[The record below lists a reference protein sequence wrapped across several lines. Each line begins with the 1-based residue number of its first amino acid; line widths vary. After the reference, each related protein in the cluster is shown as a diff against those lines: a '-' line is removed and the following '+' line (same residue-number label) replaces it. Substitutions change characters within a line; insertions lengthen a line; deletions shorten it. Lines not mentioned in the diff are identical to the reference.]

1 MYNRLSFINMGTFK
15 SFRHYLIHFFIL
27 KYLKH
32 SKSCIF
38 NLLPPKLCEVFNNHL
53 VTEFIRNVT
62 RDQNTHVNLSRFS
75 FLFRFTKS
83 IHIQCSL
90 KFNIYIPQL
99 SP

>member
-1 MYNRLSFINMGTFK
+1 MGTFK

-38 NLLPPKLCEVFNNHL
+38 NLLPPKLSEVFNNHL

-62 RDQNTHVNLSRFS
+62 RDLNTHVNFFRVGLVS
-75 FLFRFTKS
+75 FFDLQKS
-83 IHIQCSL
+83 KHIKCSL
-90 KFNIYIPQL
+90 KFIIYIPQL